1 MCMKQM
7 DQSNELTT
15 ETETENAKLQFKAD
29 TDICQQ
35 IMDRYATSAAPQHRH
50 LVATAAA
57 MRSILTSEYL
67 PLIASAY
74 FAAAISSLESAT
86 LDSTEVSA
94 LLTFLSIAVALVPE
108 QGIAESKASEAVEL
122 LVGVLERDGSLGVAT
137 VKCVVKCLGVLL
149 VSFCDLEDWGSVK
162 LGFET
167 LLKFSI
173 DKRPKVRRCA
183 QDCLEK
189 VLKSFQSSTVIKAAS
204 KLINSLFEKYIPLAI
219 TLCTSGTVDGSK
231 DEMLLKPDH
240 LEVLYM
246 LNVVNLIVPRL
257 SVKVRLKI
265 LSELCKLMTSE
276 FSPLTR
282 HIFKGIEAFVETSRV
297 EVVIP
302 EMENIIVSLASYV
315 SLKKRNPVDTVMTAT
330 ILLKSC
336 MEKLLNGETRSLWTK
351 NVPLVFGALAG
362 LLTSEASITL
372 QASAFVKELIS
383 QLADVKTYEILS
395 FEDGDPENDEARAI
409 KSICAIFEDAI
420 GFESIPNEHILAVI
434 SLLFLKLGEISYIFM
449 KRIVLKLADL
459 LTLASVDM
467 ATANHLQHCIGSAVI
482 AMGPERILTL
492 LPISLNADDFTC
504 SNVWLVPILKNHV
517 IGASLGYYME
527 HIVPLAKT
535 FQRASRKVKKSI
547 TGQDLQAHAQ
557 ELWGLLP
564 AFCRYPTD
572 TCQNF
577 GPLAKLLITLIKKDP
592 SMYETIAVALQV
604 LVNQNR
610 NALTSRDNL
619 DESII
624 NEAKDTVLGIRSVSS
639 YTKKAATKN
648 IRVLALCSNDMLKAL
663 ADLFIDSQHE
673 KCSYLKDAIG
683 CLASI
688 TDSSITQTIF
698 SSLLKRFHII
708 NGEGEFE
715 MLGSHIDNLTD
726 EEHGNPS
733 ASEIRI
739 QRSVIMELA
748 SSLVGGAK
756 GDLMDLIYNFIRH
769 TLEAS
774 DEFGHHGAYHT
785 LSKILKEH
793 AWFCSSRYEE
803 LIDLLLGVKSPLD
816 VASLRSRFACLHI
829 LLVHT
834 LKMSLE
840 EENTKAFLILNEI
853 IVTLKD
859 AKEGPRKAAYDVLL
873 LISSSLRDSSC
884 VNPDAPFYKLVNM
897 ILGYLSGSSPHIK
910 SGAVSALSMLVYQ
923 DPNICISKPD
933 LVHSL
938 LSLLKGKAAEVIKA
952 VLGFVKVMVC
962 SLLAKDMQNLLVDV
976 ISEVL
981 PWSTVSRNHFRSK
994 VTVILEIMIRKC
1006 GFAAVQSVT
1015 PDKYRRFLK
1024 TVLENRQNKSGPK
1037 EVGTG
1042 TETVT
1047 SDSPA
1052 KWPHR
1057 KKRKEM
1063 DALSE
1068 VNGST
1073 EHKKRKREKKN
1084 NYRSSKPHKA
1094 TGTGGLKL
1102 GNSAGDYNHEKIM
1115 ICQLKRSGKTNRSFN
1130 EGPKPRRKRK
1140 MDQKTKGRNDGTAV
1154 YTPASASKFNKH
1166 KKFGRK

>member
-1 MCMKQM
+1 
-7 DQSNELTT
+7 
-15 ETETENAKLQFKAD
+15 
-29 TDICQQ
+29 
-35 IMDRYATSAAPQHRH
+35 
-50 LVATAAA
+50 
-57 MRSILTSEYL
+57 MRSILTSESL

-952 VLGFVKVMVC
+952 VLGFVKVMVS

>member
-1 MCMKQM
+1 M

-57 MRSILTSEYL
+57 MRSILTSESL

-219 TLCTSGTVDGSK
+219 TLCTSGIVDGSK

-952 VLGFVKVMVC
+952 VLGFVKVMVS

-1115 ICQLKRSGKTNRSFN
+1115 MCQLKRSGKTNRSFN

>member
-1 MCMKQM
+1 M

-57 MRSILTSEYL
+57 MRSILTSESL

-739 QRSVIMELA
+739 QRSVIMEIA

-897 ILGYLSGSSPHIK
+897 ILGYLSGLSPHIK

-938 LSLLKGKAAEVIKA
+938 LSLLKGKAAEVIK
-952 VLGFVKVMVC
+952 VL
-962 SLLAKDMQNLLVDV
+962 
-976 ISEVL
+976 
-981 PWSTVSRNHFRSK
+981 
-994 VTVILEIMIRKC
+994 
-1006 GFAAVQSVT
+1006 
-1015 PDKYRRFLK
+1015 
-1024 TVLENRQNKSGPK
+1024 
-1037 EVGTG
+1037 
-1042 TETVT
+1042 
-1047 SDSPA
+1047 
-1052 KWPHR
+1052 
-1057 KKRKEM
+1057 
-1063 DALSE
+1063 
-1068 VNGST
+1068 
-1073 EHKKRKREKKN
+1073 
-1084 NYRSSKPHKA
+1084 
-1094 TGTGGLKL
+1094 
-1102 GNSAGDYNHEKIM
+1102 
-1115 ICQLKRSGKTNRSFN
+1115 
-1130 EGPKPRRKRK
+1130 
-1140 MDQKTKGRNDGTAV
+1140 
-1154 YTPASASKFNKH
+1154 
-1166 KKFGRK
+1166 

>member
-1 MCMKQM
+1 M

-15 ETETENAKLQFKAD
+15 ETETENEKLQFKAD

-35 IMDRYATSAAPQHRH
+35 LMDRYATSAAPQHRH

-57 MRSILTSEYL
+57 MRSILTSESL

-108 QGIAESKASEAVEL
+108 QGIAESKASVAVEL

-219 TLCTSGTVDGSK
+219 TLRTSGTVDGSK
-231 DEMLLKPDH
+231 DETLLKPDH

-246 LNVVNLIVPRL
+246 LNVVNLIVPHL

-302 EMENIIVSLASYV
+302 EMENTIVSLASYV

-383 QLADVKTYEILS
+383 QLADVKTNEILS
-395 FEDGDPENDEARAI
+395 FEDGDQENDEARAI

-420 GFESIPNEHILAVI
+420 GFDSIPNEHILAVI

-535 FQRASRKVKKSI
+535 FQRASRIVKKSI

-564 AFCRYPTD
+564 AFCGYPTD
-572 TCQNF
+572 TRQNF
-577 GPLAKLLITLIKKDP
+577 RPLAKLLITLIKKDP
-592 SMYETIAVALQV
+592 SMHENIAVALQV

-648 IRVLALCSNDMLKAL
+648 IRVLALCSNDLLKAL

-688 TDSSITQTIF
+688 TDSSITQNIF
-698 SSLLKRFHII
+698 SSLLKRFHIV

-733 ASEIRI
+733 ASEICI

-748 SSLVGGAK
+748 SSFVGGAK
-756 GDLMDLIYNFIRH
+756 GDLVDLIYNFIRH

-803 LIDLLLGVKSPLD
+803 LIDLLLGVKSPVD
-816 VASLRSRFACLHI
+816 VASLGSRFACLHI

-923 DPNICISKPD
+923 DPDICISKPD

-952 VLGFVKVMVC
+952 VLGFVKVMVS
-962 SLLAKDMQNLLVDV
+962 SLLAKDMQNLLADV

-1063 DALSE
+1063 DVLSE

-1102 GNSAGDYNHEKIM
+1102 GNRAGDYNHEKIM
-1115 ICQLKRSGKTNRSFN
+1115 MGQLKRGGKTNRSFN

-1140 MDQKTKGRNDGTAV
+1140 MEQKTNGRNDGTAV

>member
-1 MCMKQM
+1 
-7 DQSNELTT
+7 
-15 ETETENAKLQFKAD
+15 
-29 TDICQQ
+29 
-35 IMDRYATSAAPQHRH
+35 
-50 LVATAAA
+50 

-372 QASAFVKELIS
+372 QSSAFVKELIS

-733 ASEIRI
+733 ASEIGI

-952 VLGFVKVMVC
+952 VLGFVKVMVS

-1102 GNSAGDYNHEKIM
+1102 GNRAGDYNHEKIM
-1115 ICQLKRSGKTNRSFN
+1115 MGQLKRSGKTNRSFN
-1130 EGPKPRRKRK
+1130 EGPKPRKKRK

>member
-1 MCMKQM
+1 M

-15 ETETENAKLQFKAD
+15 ETETENEKLQFKAD

-35 IMDRYATSAAPQHRH
+35 LMDRYATSAAPQHRH

-57 MRSILTSEYL
+57 MRSILTSESL

-108 QGIAESKASEAVEL
+108 QGIAESKASVAVEL

-219 TLCTSGTVDGSK
+219 TLRTSGTVDGSK
-231 DEMLLKPDH
+231 DETLLKPDH

-246 LNVVNLIVPRL
+246 LNVVNLIVPHL

-302 EMENIIVSLASYV
+302 EMENTIVSLASYV

-383 QLADVKTYEILS
+383 QLADVKTNEILS
-395 FEDGDPENDEARAI
+395 FEDGDQENDEARAI

-420 GFESIPNEHILAVI
+420 GFDSIPNEHILAVI

-535 FQRASRKVKKSI
+535 FQRASRIVKKSI

-564 AFCRYPTD
+564 AFCGYPTD
-572 TCQNF
+572 TRQNF
-577 GPLAKLLITLIKKDP
+577 RPLAKLLITLIKKDP
-592 SMYETIAVALQV
+592 SMHENIAVALQV

-648 IRVLALCSNDMLKAL
+648 IRVLALCSNDLLKAL

-673 KCSYLKDAIG
+673 KCSYLKVFHDIFTFFYFPFLVLLRCRDAIG

-688 TDSSITQTIF
+688 TDSSITQNIF
-698 SSLLKRFHII
+698 SSLLKRFHIV

-733 ASEIRI
+733 ASEICI

-748 SSLVGGAK
+748 SSFVGGAK
-756 GDLMDLIYNFIRH
+756 GDLVDLIYNFIRH
-769 TLEAS
+769 TLE
-774 DEFGHHGAYHT
+774 
-785 LSKILKEH
+785 EH

-803 LIDLLLGVKSPLD
+803 LIDLLLGVKSPVD
-816 VASLRSRFACLHI
+816 VASLGSRFACLHI

-923 DPNICISKPD
+923 DPDICISKPD

-952 VLGFVKVMVC
+952 VLGFVKVMVS
-962 SLLAKDMQNLLVDV
+962 SLLAKDMQNLLADV

-1063 DALSE
+1063 DVLSE
-1068 VNGST
+1068 NGGVLCRQDGS
-1073 EHKKRKREKKN
+1073 
-1084 NYRSSKPHKA
+1084 
-1094 TGTGGLKL
+1094 LL
-1102 GNSAGDYNHEKIM
+1102 
-1115 ICQLKRSGKTNRSFN
+1115 L
-1130 EGPKPRRKRK
+1130 RRFLFIFT
-1140 MDQKTKGRNDGTAV
+1140 KTKGSSDACSSPSHNYTKDGRDPLEFLKDGLLQLHIFDAL
-1154 YTPASASKFNKH
+1154 
-1166 KKFGRK
+1166 GEG

>member
-1 MCMKQM
+1 M

-15 ETETENAKLQFKAD
+15 ETETENEKLQFKAD

-57 MRSILTSEYL
+57 MRSILTSESL

-74 FAAAISSLESAT
+74 FAAAISPLESAT

-592 SMYETIAVALQV
+592 SMYENIAVALQV

-756 GDLMDLIYNFIRH
+756 GDLVDLIYNFIRH

-952 VLGFVKVMVC
+952 VLGFVKVMVS

-1024 TVLENRQNKSGPK
+1024 TVLEWTKYFF
-1037 EVGTG
+1037 
-1042 TETVT
+1042 ET
-1047 SDSPA
+1047 S
-1052 KWPHR
+1052 HFIFCI
-1057 KKRKEM
+1057 
-1063 DALSE
+1063 
-1068 VNGST
+1068 
-1073 EHKKRKREKKN
+1073 
-1084 NYRSSKPHKA
+1084 
-1094 TGTGGLKL
+1094 KL
-1102 GNSAGDYNHEKIM
+1102 H
-1115 ICQLKRSGKTNRSFN
+1115 L
-1130 EGPKPRRKRK
+1130 
-1140 MDQKTKGRNDGTAV
+1140 
-1154 YTPASASKFNKH
+1154 
-1166 KKFGRK
+1166 